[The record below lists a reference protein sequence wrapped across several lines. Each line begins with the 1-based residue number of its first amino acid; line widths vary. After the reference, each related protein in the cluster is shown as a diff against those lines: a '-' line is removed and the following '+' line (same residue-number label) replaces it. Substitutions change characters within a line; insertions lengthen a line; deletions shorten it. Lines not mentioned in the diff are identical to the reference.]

1 MQVGWKLEWFETL
14 AEALEWQVKRI
25 GEGTAKEFNSS

>member
-25 GEGTAKEFNSS
+25 VEGTAKEFNSS